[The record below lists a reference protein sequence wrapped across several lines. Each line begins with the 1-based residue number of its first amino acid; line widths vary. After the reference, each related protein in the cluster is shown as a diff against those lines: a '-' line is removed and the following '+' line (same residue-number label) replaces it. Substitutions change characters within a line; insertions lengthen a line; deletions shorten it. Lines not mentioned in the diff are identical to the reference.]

1 MKDAEMRADKRQQ
14 MQEGG
19 DVEEEI
25 VTMQPEQDPVR
36 QEIRVVKETIDS
48 PSRMIADE
56 DEISKGIKSKMMLDP
71 MQRHVRS

>member
-1 MKDAEMRADKRQQ
+1 
-14 MQEGG
+14 
-19 DVEEEI
+19 VEEET
-25 VTMQPEQDPVR
+25 VTMQPDEQPVV
-36 QEIRVVKETIDS
+36 QEIRVVKETVDS